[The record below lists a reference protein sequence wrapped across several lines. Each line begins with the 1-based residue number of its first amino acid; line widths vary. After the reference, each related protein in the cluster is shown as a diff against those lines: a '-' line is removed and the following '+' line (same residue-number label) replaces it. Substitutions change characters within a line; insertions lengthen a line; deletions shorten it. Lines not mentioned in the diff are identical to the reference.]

1 MTLDGKTATLRGD
14 SRWISSDASRE
25 FVHRERDAS
34 DAIVVGAQTVQMD
47 DPSLTVRLPARLDV
61 RAPRQNPPWRVI
73 LDTHAR
79 TPPAAKLVANNRDHR
94 TLFLVGETAL
104 EERVA
109 ALRSAGSEVVRQPN
123 ADKRVDPAAA
133 LDEIA
138 QRGGIRVLLE
148 GGGELTAAFFERK
161 LVDRVL
167 AFVAPKL
174 VGGQAAPT
182 PLGGLGLHPMS
193 RAVALSHVETR
204 AFGDDFLVEGLL
216 DWGE

>member
-1 MTLDGKTATLRGD
+1 MTLDGKTATSHGD
-14 SRWISSDASRE
+14 SSWISSDASRE

-34 DAIVVGAQTVQMD
+34 DAIVIGAQTVQMD
-47 DPSLTVRLPARLDV
+47 DPSLTVRLPAQLDV
-61 RAPRQNPPWRVI
+61 RAQRQNPPWRVI

-79 TPPAAKLVANNRDHR
+79 TRPAAKIVTNNRDRR

-104 EERVA
+104 DERVA
-109 ALRSAGSEVVRQPN
+109 ALRSAGAEVIRLPI

-174 VGGQAAPT
+174 VGGQTAPT
-182 PLGGLGLHPMS
+182 PLGGLGVDPMS

-204 AFGDDFLVEGLL
+204 AFGDDLLVEGLL